1 MVSDSKDPSV
11 IWGLT
16 ADLSDTVPAKDRAL
30 YISKSTN
37 SGKTWIAVARVDSR
51 YFDAD
56 IAATRARLASTVDD
70 LVDRAHPKNVAR
82 RQLEQAKAQVID
94 EGGRLRTEKLVAVG
108 GAAVAVLGVLLLIR
122 RLVGRR

>member
-1 MVSDSKDPSV
+1 MTGSTPKGASVQVSDTKA
-11 IWGLT
+11 T
-16 ADLSDTVPAKDRAL
+16 A
-30 YISKSTN
+30 
-37 SGKTWIAVARVDSR
+37 ARTAEQIE
-51 YFDAD
+51 AD

-94 EGGRLRTEKLVAVG
+94 ESGRLRTEKLVAVG
-108 GAAVAVLGVLLLIR
+108 GASVAVIGVLLLIR